1 MNSKTPNEEET
12 KMKKTNLEEVIQGR
26 NEDFLIQLDER
37 NLQEMKE
44 EEIEALLQEMTK
56 QGLLKKEG
64 NGYSLT
70 TKGKIRGRIAQAKDF
85 FQ

>member
-1 MNSKTPNEEET
+1 
-12 KMKKTNLEEVIQGR
+12 MKKTNLEEVIQGR